1 MKFRDYF
8 SIKHILFAIGI
19 VALMLGF
26 AFWQSDNVVKVTFYE
41 ESVFVKARRYAM
53 DIHYEDIQ
61 SAELTA
67 MEESGEEVA
76 DSFDDDTV
84 RTGVWKNDVWGEYTT
99 CIDPDTGNC
108 ILLKLADGRTLVF
121 SRKDDATTT
130 ELFNTLQTYLGK

>member
-8 SIKHILFAIGI
+8 SIKHILFAVGV
-19 VALMLGF
+19 VALMLAF

-53 DIHYEDIQ
+53 DIHYDDIR
-61 SAELTA
+61 SAELVA

-84 RTGVWKNDVWGEYTT
+84 RTGVWKNDAWGEYTT
-99 CIDPDTGNC
+99 CIDPDTENC
-108 ILLKLADGRTLVF
+108 ILLKISDGRTLVF
-121 SRKDDATTT
+121 SRKNEETTA
-130 ELFNTLQTYLGK
+130 ELFETLQTHLE

>member
-8 SIKHILFAIGI
+8 SIKHILFAVGV
-19 VALMLGF
+19 VALMLAF

-53 DIHYEDIQ
+53 DIHYDDIR
-61 SAELTA
+61 SAELVA

-84 RTGVWKNDVWGEYTT
+84 RTGVWKNDAWGEYTT
-99 CIDPDTGNC
+99 CIDPDTEKC
-108 ILLKLADGRTLVF
+108 ILLKISDGRTLVF
-121 SRKDDATTT
+121 SRKNEETTA
-130 ELFNTLQTYLGK
+130 ELFETLQTHLE

>member
-8 SIKHILFAIGI
+8 SIKHILFAIGL
-19 VALMLGF
+19 VALMLVF
-26 AFWQSDNVVKVTFYE
+26 AFWQSGNVVKVTFYE

-67 MEESGEEVA
+67 MEESGEEVL

-84 RTGVWKNDVWGEYTT
+84 RTGVWKNEAWGEYTT
-99 CIDPDTGNC
+99 CIDPDTDNC
-108 ILLKLADGRTLVF
+108 ILLKIEDGRTLVF
-121 SRKDDATTT
+121 SRKDDETT
-130 ELFNTLQTYLGK
+130 EALFETLQTYLAK